1 MEVNKIV
8 PIETRDRIC
17 VHCDDDTK
25 TTYLIAEPRQGKTT
39 ETVRQAI
46 FRRCHILSKE
56 YDYFKSLGMKHITET
71 KDLEIGFMGIRDFL
85 NPEQKNMFKNK
96 DKVKLCVDGAK
107 GILED
112 LLSLYFEVPIEIEYM
127 SIEAPRSNV

>member
-17 VHCDDDTK
+17 IHCDDDNK
-25 TTYLIAEPRQGKTT
+25 TTYLVAEPKQGKTT
-39 ETVRQAI
+39 ETIRQAV

-56 YDYFKSLGMKHITET
+56 YDYFRSVGMKHASKT
-71 KDLEIGFMGIRDFL
+71 KNQEVGFLGIRDL
-85 NPEQKNMFKNK
+85 LYKEHDYFKGQ
-96 DKVKLCVDGAK
+96 DKLKLCVDGAK

-112 LLSLYFEVPIEIEYM
+112 LLAEKFGVPVEIQFM
-127 SIEAPRSNV
+127 SIEAPRKE

>member
-1 MEVNKIV
+1 MEVNKII

-17 VHCDDDTK
+17 VHCNDEAK

-56 YDYFKSLGMKHITET
+56 YDYFKSLGMKHISET
-71 KDLEIGFMGIRDFL
+71 TDLEIGFMGIRDLL
-85 NPEQKNMFKNK
+85 NPEHKNMFKHK
-96 DKVKLCVDGAK
+96 EKVKLCVDGAK

-127 SIEAPRSNV
+127 SIEAPRSDL

>member
-17 VHCDDDTK
+17 VHCDDDNK
-25 TTYLIAEPRQGKTT
+25 TTYLVAEPKQGKTT
-39 ETVRQAI
+39 ETIRQAV

-56 YDYFKSLGMKHITET
+56 YDYFRSVGMKHASEV
-71 KDLEIGFMGIRDFL
+71 KNQEIGFLGIRDL
-85 NPEQKNMFKNK
+85 LYKEHDYFKGT
-96 DKVKLCVDGAK
+96 DKLKLCVDGAK

-112 LLSLYFEVPIEIEYM
+112 LLAEKFGVPVEIQFM
-127 SIEAPRSNV
+127 SIEAPRKE

>member
-1 MEVNKIV
+1 MEVNKII

-17 VHCDDDTK
+17 VHCNDDCK
-25 TTYLIAEPRQGKTT
+25 TTYLIAEPKQGKTT

-56 YDYFKSLGMKHITET
+56 YDYFRSLGMKHASET
-71 KDLEIGFMGIRDFL
+71 DGMEIGFMGIRDL
-85 NPEQKNMFKNK
+85 MNLENKDMFKNK
-96 DKVKLCVDGAK
+96 EKIKLCVDGAK

-112 LLSLYFEVPIEIEYM
+112 LLSLYFEVPVEIQYM
-127 SIEAPRSNV
+127 SIEAPRNE

>member
-1 MEVNKIV
+1 MQTNKIV

-17 VHCDDDTK
+17 VHCDDDVK

-56 YDYFKSLGMKHITET
+56 YDYFKSLGMKHVSET
-71 KDLEIGFMGIRDFL
+71 DGLEIGFMGIRDL
-85 NPEQKNMFKNK
+85 LIPEQKNMFK
-96 DKVKLCVDGAK
+96 DKGKIKLCVDGAK

-112 LLSLYFEVPIEIEYM
+112 LLSLYFEVPVEIQYM
-127 SIEAPRSNV
+127 SIEAPRDD

>member
-17 VHCDDDTK
+17 VHCNDNLK
-25 TTYLIAEPRQGKTT
+25 TTYLIAKPRQGKTT

-56 YDYFKSLGMKHITET
+56 YDYFKSLGMKHISETEG
-71 KDLEIGFMGIRDFL
+71 LEIGFMGIRDFL
-85 NPEQKNMFKNK
+85 NPEAKDMFKGK
-96 DKVKLCVDGAK
+96 AKLKLCIDGAK
-107 GILED
+107 GIMED
-112 LLSLYFEVPIEIEYM
+112 LISLYFEVPVEIQYM
-127 SIEAPRSNV
+127 SIEAPRND

>member
-1 MEVNKIV
+1 MEINEIV
-8 PIETRDRIC
+8 PLEKRNRLC
-17 VHCDDDTK
+17 VHCDDAVR

-85 NPEQKNMFKNK
+85 NPEQKDMFKDK
-96 DKVKLCVDGAK
+96 KKVKLCVDGAK

-127 SIEAPRSNV
+127 SIEAPRSNL